1 MSAVIQFHWQLDAYR
16 LSVVAAMDI
25 FERSKL
31 FPSEEKYS
39 LTDQIRRSS
48 RSVAAQIAEGWRK
61 RKYEASFVNKLN
73 DAVDFAKSAESH
85 WPKSMYMPDRQFVM
99 TYDSGE
105 KAPDNEVLGPV
116 TPTGGSAGIVYQGDK
131 KLAEWGDVDH
141 ADMTFSVAKSYLAL
155 LAGLALGD
163 GLIKSLDDK
172 VARMLD

>member
-61 RKYEASFVNKLN
+61 LKYEASFVNKLN
-73 DAVDFAKSAESH
+73 DAEGEAAETQT
-85 WPKSMYMPDRQFVM
+85 WLEYAVKCGYLQRAE
-99 TYDSGE
+99 GE
-105 KAPDNEVLGPV
+105 KLHKQYDQVIGKLVAMGNNPTPWLLHKTAP
-116 TPTGGSAGIVYQGDK
+116 
-131 KLAEWGDVDH
+131 
-141 ADMTFSVAKSYLAL
+141 
-155 LAGLALGD
+155 
-163 GLIKSLDDK
+163 
-172 VARMLD
+172 